1 MIDRGR
7 NSTETSD
14 RVFQRNFF
22 LSVLLFLSLQCSSQ
36 KTTITDG
43 DVKRV
48 LERVS
53 IARINA
59 NLKSTAGKS
68 APNDLTFF
76 LEACSVYRLDPDKVL
91 ERLKEKSP
99 ALHEALKKEYEK

>member
-1 MIDRGR
+1 M
-7 NSTETSD
+7 
-14 RVFQRNFF
+14 FQRKFF
-22 LSVLLFLSLQCSSQ
+22 LSILLFLIFQCSSQ

-59 NLKSTAGKS
+59 NLKATAGKA

-99 ALHEALKKEYEK
+99 ALFEALNKEYEK

>member
-1 MIDRGR
+1 M
-7 NSTETSD
+7 
-14 RVFQRNFF
+14 FQRNFF
-22 LSVLLFLSLQCSSQ
+22 LSVLLLLTLQCSAQ
-36 KTTITDG
+36 KTEITDG

-59 NLKSTAGKS
+59 NLKATAGKS

-76 LEACSVYRLDPDKVL
+76 LEACSVYRLNPDKVL

-99 ALHEALKKEYEK
+99 ALYEALNKEYEK